1 MEKKEAVQ
9 EKKPA
14 KELSLINSYC
24 IHKTMGYN
32 RKRIINKKKSFENY
46 EYKSQVIF

>member
-32 RKRIINKKKSFENY
+32 RKRIIKKNLLKITNI
-46 EYKSQVIF
+46 KVK